1 MIIQLNKEKIQGLEN
16 VIKSHDFKTFLGFTS
31 TFRGFEGPNLDN
43 QVKMSLLKKLS
54 TENWRDVPCFVSF
67 WDWFRKKH
75 GMQLA
80 TQICT
85 FMYPKD
91 EKERQKNINRMRN
104 CSSHDW
110 WDHIKARV
118 YKKWCSIL
126 TEMQAVYAVVAGS
139 STAKLKWDV
148 VASAELDALG
158 VDFVVVTDQAAY
170 PIQIKKDSY
179 SKASMHKQNN
189 CENLSR
195 FSITKKAQKL
205 LEEELNK
212 HYDNMPIEQGI
223 LLKYALPHKNQPAYP
238 YLNHFA
244 NNFVYF
250 EPKKLIQNLT
260 PIIK

>member
-1 MIIQLNKEKIQGLEN
+1 MIIKLNKEKIQSLEN

-31 TFRGFEGPNLDN
+31 TYRGFEGPNLDN
-43 QVKMSLLKKLS
+43 TVKISLLKKLS
-54 TENWRDVPCFVSF
+54 TENWREVPCFVSF
-67 WDWFRKKH
+67 WEWFRKKH

-85 FMYPKD
+85 FMFPKD

-104 CSSHDW
+104 CSNHDW

-126 TEMQAVYAVVAGS
+126 TEMQAVYAVVVGAAQS
-139 STAKLKWDV
+139 KLFWDV
-148 VASAELDALG
+148 VASSELDALG
-158 VDFVVVTDQAAY
+158 VDFVIVTDNCSY

-179 SKASMHKQNN
+179 QKASMHKQNTS
-189 CENLSR
+189 ENLSR
-195 FSITKKAQKL
+195 FSITKKAEKL
-205 LEEELNK
+205 LEQELSK
-212 HYDNMPIEQGI
+212 HYTSMPISQGI
-223 LLKYALPHKNQPAYP
+223 LIKYALPQKNQPTYE
-238 YLNHFA
+238 YLNHFP

-250 EPKKLIQNLT
+250 DPKKLISHLT